1 MGLFVYTQKGSII
14 SMVVLPTTEIIE
26 PLYQG
31 PGDLFRLEMRT
42 AGKRFSLYQ
51 GPVDL
56 FRLEIGKEKV
66 FRSCNQLTISLS
78 TQ

>member
-1 MGLFVYTQKGSII
+1 MRTAGKRFS
-14 SMVVLPTTEIIE
+14 
-26 PLYQG
+26 LYQG

-66 FRSCNQLTISLS
+66 FRGFFFVPQP
-78 TQ
+78 